1 MNIDEF
7 KKELEKININ
17 ITACQLNKLEQ
28 YYELLNLWNEK
39 INLTTITNK
48 KDVYLKHFYD
58 SLTINTLFDLN
69 KKIHLCD
76 IGTGAGFPG
85 IVLKIVFPS
94 LKITL
99 IDSVLKKV
107 NFLNE
112 VIKKLDL
119 KDIEAIHE
127 RAEVFAKNNLE
138 KYDVVTSR
146 AVASLNMLLELSI
159 PILKV
164 KGYFIPLKGKIDQE
178 LKDSENTFLKLKSQ
192 IVSINSF
199 LLPYENSNRT
209 ILLIQKNQ
217 KTDKKYPRKYK
228 EIKSNP
234 L

>member
-17 ITACQLNKLEQ
+17 ITDYQLNQLEQ

-39 INLTTITNK
+39 INLTAIINK

-58 SLTINTLFDLN
+58 SLTINRIFDLN
-69 KKIHLCD
+69 QNVHLCD

-85 IVLKIVFPS
+85 IVLKILFPN

-112 VIKKLDL
+112 VINNLDL
-119 KDIEAIHE
+119 KDIEAIHGRVE
-127 RAEVFAKNNLE
+127 EFAQNNLE
-138 KYDVVTSR
+138 KYDIVTSR
-146 AVASLNMLLELSI
+146 AVASLNTLLELAI
-159 PILKV
+159 PLLKV
-164 KGYFIPLKGKIDQE
+164 KGYFIPLKGNIDQE
-178 LKDSENTFLKLKSQ
+178 LKDSEKAFLKLNSQ
-192 IVSINSF
+192 IVSIDSF
-199 LLPYENSNRT
+199 LLPYENSTRT
-209 ILLIQKNQ
+209 ILLIQKTQTTN
-217 KTDKKYPRKYK
+217 KKYPRKYK